1 MDDKKKAPF
10 WRVFEYVKPQWR
22 RVVVVILTAAMI
34 GVLFALSFATIIPL
48 LKVMMGEEG
57 LHGWVDRKVCGW
69 RYGVDFDVPEIADFA
84 DPNTTNLIYYLLVTG
99 VDEDSPAE
107 RAGLKPLDRIVTV
120 DANEPQ
126 NVLSSVLLEKLA
138 TFEGENVGVR
148 FKRVDAKGSSEA
160 SEEVLLFA
168 PPKPFY
174 VNHIQKVVGF
184 LPRGNETNSKLDA
197 VIFIILLMMVVTLI
211 RCIAR
216 FYQQYLAET
225 IVQGSVAKL
234 REDVFSHVMDM
245 PVGFFSSRGT
255 SDTVSRVLGDTA
267 GTGKGITVLLGKALR
282 EPFKAIGTLT
292 VAMTLSW
299 KLTLIFL
306 CGAPLTL
313 GLGVVLGKRIKKFTT
328 RSLKSNALIL
338 GRMQDVI
345 SALDVVKVYNRQ
357 SHESESYKQINRKL
371 LRHTLRIAKIGSS
384 TGPIMEVLGM
394 LAGSAALLVGVHWV
408 TNANMEPS
416 VFFGL
421 LILLGVTA
429 ESVRKTSDVW
439 NKVQSANAA
448 SERVFA
454 VMDEPCEVE
463 KPNAVELM
471 PLKNKIEFRN
481 VVFTYPGSDEPVLK
495 GINLTVEAGHTV
507 AVVGPNG
514 SGKTTLVNLLPRF
527 YDVDSGAI
535 LIDGQ
540 DVRDATLE
548 SLRGQMGL
556 VTQKV
561 ATFNDTVAANI
572 GYGKKNATLAEIVD
586 AAKRSFA
593 HEFIEPL
600 PDGYS
605 SMIGENDSGFSG
617 GQLQRMVIARAIL
630 KNPSILIF
638 DEATSQV
645 DANSEAK
652 IHKAVSEL
660 IHDRTCFLIAHR
672 FSTVISAD
680 VIVVM
685 DNGRIVAQG
694 KHAELIK
701 TCSLY
706 QSLYETQLISAES
719 E

>member
-1 MDDKKKAPF
+1 
-10 WRVFEYVKPQWR
+10 
-22 RVVVVILTAAMI
+22 
-34 GVLFALSFATIIPL
+34 
-48 LKVMMGEEG
+48 
-57 LHGWVDRKVCGW
+57 
-69 RYGVDFDVPEIADFA
+69 
-84 DPNTTNLIYYLLVTG
+84 
-99 VDEDSPAE
+99 
-107 RAGLKPLDRIVTV
+107 
-120 DANEPQ
+120 
-126 NVLSSVLLEKLA
+126 
-138 TFEGENVGVR
+138 
-148 FKRVDAKGSSEA
+148 
-160 SEEVLLFA
+160 
-168 PPKPFY
+168 
-174 VNHIQKVVGF
+174 
-184 LPRGNETNSKLDA
+184 
-197 VIFIILLMMVVTLI
+197 
-211 RCIAR
+211 
-216 FYQQYLAET
+216 
-225 IVQGSVAKL
+225 
-234 REDVFSHVMDM
+234 
-245 PVGFFSSRGT
+245 
-255 SDTVSRVLGDTA
+255 
-267 GTGKGITVLLGKALR
+267 
-282 EPFKAIGTLT
+282 
-292 VAMTLSW
+292 
-299 KLTLIFL
+299 
-306 CGAPLTL
+306 
-313 GLGVVLGKRIKKFTT
+313 
-328 RSLKSNALIL
+328 
-338 GRMQDVI
+338 
-345 SALDVVKVYNRQ
+345 
-357 SHESESYKQINRKL
+357 
-371 LRHTLRIAKIGSS
+371 
-384 TGPIMEVLGM
+384 
-394 LAGSAALLVGVHWV
+394 
-408 TNANMEPS
+408 
-416 VFFGL
+416 
-421 LILLGVTA
+421 
-429 ESVRKTSDVW
+429 
-439 NKVQSANAA
+439 A